1 MLAGSRPE
9 RLEPFSCV
17 LKGAGRG
24 RKNKPRHTLGGCRLA
39 RALGTSSPV
48 PGYGAQ
54 PALPPG
60 THPRLGRFRSV
71 LKLFLGA
78 IRNNFFIEYGI
89 SQYFSRE
96 MGYLDQKG
104 DFLSGSMCDAY
115 VLMHLYPSKGLQHHL
130 PNYCMWDAPS
140 ETQGPKDKKVWKVPD
155 LQNQTKFSIVE
166 NLQYAINNTI
176 LHEFSKRR
184 SVWKKPGLV
193 LNEDGMPCTTGCICK
208 SLPSWSHWV
217 RLVTCI

>member
-115 VLMHLYPSKGLQHHL
+115 VLMHLYPSKGCSITCQTIVCGMLLVKHKVQKTKKFGKCQIFKIKQNSPL
-130 PNYCMWDAPS
+130 WKTFNMLLIILYFMNF
-140 ETQGPKDKKVWKVPD
+140 PKGDLCGKSQVW
-155 LQNQTKFSIVE
+155 
-166 NLQYAINNTI
+166 
-176 LHEFSKRR
+176 
-184 SVWKKPGLV
+184 
-193 LNEDGMPCTTGCICK
+193 C
-208 SLPSWSHWV
+208 
-217 RLVTCI
+217 